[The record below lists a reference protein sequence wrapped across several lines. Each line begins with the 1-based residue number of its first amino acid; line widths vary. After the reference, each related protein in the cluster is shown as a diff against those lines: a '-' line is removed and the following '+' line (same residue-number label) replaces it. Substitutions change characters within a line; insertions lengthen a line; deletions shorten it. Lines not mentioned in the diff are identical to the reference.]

1 LRPATSPRALPAVH
15 RFLAE
20 PELAAHAEFLGTT
33 VVKAAVDAVLAA
45 ARGAALRAEAVPPY
59 DALLGRVRERLASE
73 ETAGLVGVLNATGV
87 LLHTNLGRAPLAR
100 EALDAIAAIACGYS
114 NLEYDL
120 EHGSRGSRY
129 GRVTPL
135 LCAATGA
142 RDALV
147 VNNCAAA
154 VLLILDT
161 FAKGREVVVSRNQL
175 VEIGGG
181 FRLPDV
187 LARSGAT
194 LIEVGATNKV
204 YLADFERALSTRTA
218 LLLRSHTSN
227 YRIEGFTADVA
238 PSDLAALGKRAGI
251 PSVEDLGSGALV
263 DLAPFGLPHE
273 RTVSEAVADGIDLVA
288 FSGDKLLG
296 GPQAGIIVGNPAPI
310 ARLRANPLL
319 RALRVDKATLA
330 ALAATLRLHVA
341 PGGLAKIPLYAM
353 LGAGVEGLRARAEAI
368 AGAVP
373 EHVRPA
379 VAGRTTEA
387 YAGGGSSPL
396 ATLPSY
402 GLELRDPLRN
412 ADALAQRLRRGRP
425 RVAGRIAD
433 GAVVLDLRTVP
444 AERDGELRAAIVS
457 ALS

>member
-1 LRPATSPRALPAVH
+1 
-15 RFLAE
+15 
-20 PELAAHAEFLGTT
+20 
-33 VVKAAVDAVLAA
+33 
-45 ARGAALRAEAVPPY
+45 
-59 DALLGRVRERLASE
+59 
-73 ETAGLVGVLNATGV
+73 
-87 LLHTNLGRAPLAR
+87 
-100 EALDAIAAIACGYS
+100 
-114 NLEYDL
+114 
-120 EHGSRGSRY
+120 
-129 GRVTPL
+129 
-135 LCAATGA
+135 
-142 RDALV
+142 
-147 VNNCAAA
+147 
-154 VLLILDT
+154 
-161 FAKGREVVVSRNQL
+161 
-175 VEIGGG
+175 
-181 FRLPDV
+181 
-187 LARSGAT
+187 
-194 LIEVGATNKV
+194 
-204 YLADFERALSTRTA
+204 
-218 LLLRSHTSN
+218 
-227 YRIEGFTADVA
+227 
-238 PSDLAALGKRAGI
+238 
-251 PSVEDLGSGALV
+251 
-263 DLAPFGLPHE
+263 
-273 RTVSEAVADGIDLVA
+273 
-288 FSGDKLLG
+288 
-296 GPQAGIIVGNPAPI
+296 VGNPAPI

-425 RVAGRIAD
+425 HVAGRIAD

-444 AERDGELRAAIVS
+444 AERDGELRTAIVS

>member
-1 LRPATSPRALPAVH
+1 MH

-20 PELAAHAEFLGTT
+20 PELAAHAEILGAT
-33 VVKAAVDAVLAA
+33 VVKAAVDAVLAT
-45 ARGAALRAEAVPPY
+45 ARGGALRDQAVPPY
-59 DALLGRVRERLASE
+59 EALLGRVRDRLAAE
-73 ETAGLVGVLNATGV
+73 ETGGLVGVLNATGI

-100 EALDAIAAIACGYS
+100 EALAAIDEIGSGYS

-120 EHGSRGSRY
+120 EQGSRGSRY

-142 RDALV
+142 RDGLV

-194 LIEVGATNKV
+194 LVEVGATNKV
-204 YLADFERALSTRTA
+204 YLRDFEHALTTRTA

-238 PSDLAALGKRAGI
+238 APELAALAKRAGVT
-251 PSVEDLGSGALV
+251 SVEDLGSGALV
-263 DLAPFGLPHE
+263 DLAPYGLPHE
-273 RTVSEAVADGIDLVA
+273 RTVAEAVADGIDLVA

-330 ALAATLRLHVA
+330 ALGATLRLHLA
-341 PGGLAKIPLYAM
+341 PGGVAKIPLYAM
-353 LGAGVEGLRARAEAI
+353 LGASVDELRARADALL
-368 AGAVP
+368 AALP
-373 EHVRPA
+373 EPA
-379 VAGRTTEA
+379 RASAAGRPTEA
-387 YAGGGSSPL
+387 FAGGGSSPL

-402 GLELRDPLRN
+402 GVELRDAERN
-412 ADALAQRLRRGRP
+412 ADELAGRLRRGRP
-425 RVAGRIAD
+425 RVAARIAD

-444 AERDGELRAAIVS
+444 AERDADLRAAIVS

>member
-1 LRPATSPRALPAVH
+1 MH

-20 PELAAHAEFLGTT
+20 PELAAHAEVLGAT

-45 ARGAALRAEAVPPY
+45 ARRDALRAEAVPPY
-59 DALLGRVRERLASE
+59 EALLGRIRDRLASE

-87 LLHTNLGRAPLAR
+87 LLHTNLGRAPLAP
-100 EALDAIAAIACGYS
+100 EALAAIEAIASGYS

-120 EHGSRGSRY
+120 EHGVRGSRY

-135 LCAATGA
+135 LRAVSRA

-181 FRLPDV
+181 FRLPEV

-194 LIEVGATNKV
+194 LVEVGSTNKV
-204 YLADFERALSTRTA
+204 YLDDFERALSTRTA

-238 PSDLAALGKRAGI
+238 AADLARLGKRAGV

-263 DLAPFGLPHE
+263 DLAPYGLPHE
-273 RTVSEAVADGIDLVA
+273 RTVAEAVADGIDLVA

-330 ALAATLRLHVA
+330 ALAATLRLHLT
-341 PGGLAKIPLYAM
+341 PGGLARIPLYAM
-353 LGAGVEGLRARAEAI
+353 LGAGVEELRTRAW
-368 AGAVP
+368 AVLATLP
-373 EHVRPA
+373 EDVRPA
-379 VAGRTTEA
+379 VAARATEA

-396 ATLPSY
+396 ATLASF
-402 GLELRDPLRN
+402 GLELRDPRRS
-412 ADALAQRLRRGRP
+412 ADELAARLRRGRP
-425 RVAGRIAD
+425 RVAGHIAA

-444 AERDGELRAAIVS
+444 AERDGDLQAAIVS
-457 ALS
+457 ALR